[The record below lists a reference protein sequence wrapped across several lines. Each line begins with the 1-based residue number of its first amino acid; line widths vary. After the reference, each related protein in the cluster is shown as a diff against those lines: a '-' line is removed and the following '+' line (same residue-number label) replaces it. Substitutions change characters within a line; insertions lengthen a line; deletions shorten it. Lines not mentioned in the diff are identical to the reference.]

1 MMKLFA
7 QVVINNDAVSVD
19 RLFTYKVPE
28 KFILNIRL
36 GHRVLVPFGMG
47 NKFYEG
53 FIISLQ
59 EENQSG
65 FSNIKSIINLLDNEP
80 LLKEESLL
88 LFNYLVDRYLCKR
101 IESIRLLIPTGIMR
115 GVKEKKKDVIAFNRD
130 LDGKLSD
137 KDEYIKI
144 VEFIKSND
152 GKYTKSELINQF
164 KLSSYMLNKLI
175 TEQYLIKSEEK
186 IDRSNNRNYKI
197 YESFQLNEEQKNAFN
212 NIINS
217 KERLFLLKGVTGSGK
232 TEVYMK
238 LAQEMLGSDKST
250 LILVPEIALTPQM
263 IERFK
268 GRFGKDVAVFHS
280 KLSPGERFDEWHRV
294 SEGKV
299 KLIVGAR
306 SAIFLPF
313 NNLGLI
319 VVDEEH
325 EGTYK
330 SDQNPKYHTREVAEY
345 ISEITNCKVIF
356 ASATPSIESYYY
368 ALVGKYS
375 LIELKNRV
383 NSKKMPKMKVIDMRD
398 ELKNSNKSM
407 FSRELY
413 DKISLN
419 LKEKNQTIIF
429 LNRRGYSTFVSCRQC
444 GYVYKCHN
452 CDISMTYH
460 NNGYLICHYCG
471 SAKKIDKNCPKC
483 GSKYI
488 KYFGAGTEKIEGEI
502 KRYFPSAKVLRM
514 DVDTTRNKNSYEK
527 IYESFKNGEADIL
540 VGTQMITKGLDF
552 PNVTLV
558 GVIAADMSLNL
569 PDYRAAERTYQLI
582 TQVGGRAGRGDK
594 EGEVII
600 QTYTPN
606 HYSIIHSINND
617 YEALFKEEIVMRKDF
632 NYPPFGRIFLIQC
645 SSKNENLLKKYMK
658 ELGDMLESILEKY
671 ELEMLGPCSSIISK
685 IKENYRWQIV
695 LKGELPQNICKIIK
709 ERVYETY
716 SNVYNEVRISIDIN
730 PNSLI

>member
-19 RLFTYKVPE
+19 KLFTYKIPE
-28 KFILNIRL
+28 KFVYDIKL

-47 NKFYEG
+47 NRFYEG
-53 FIISLQ
+53 FVIGIQ
-59 EENQSG
+59 ENNESG
-65 FSNIKSIINLLDNEP
+65 FNNIKSLINILDKEP
-80 LLKEESLL
+80 ILKNESLL
-88 LFNYLVDRYLCKR
+88 LFEFMVNRYLCKK

-115 GVKEKKKDVIAFNRD
+115 GVKEKKKEVICFNKE
-130 LDGKLSD
+130 LNGKLES

-144 VEFIKSND
+144 VDFIKINN
-152 GKYTKSELINQF
+152 GKYMKSQLINDF
-164 KLSSYMLNKLI
+164 NYSSYMINKLI
-175 TEQYLIKSEEK
+175 SEEYLIKLDEK
-186 IDRSNNRNYKI
+186 VNRLDNREYDF
-197 YESFQLNEEQKNAFN
+197 YDTFELNEEQQNAFN
-212 NIINS
+212 NIVFS
-217 KERLFLLKGVTGSGK
+217 KEKLFLLKGVTGSGK
-232 TEVYMK
+232 TEVYMR
-238 LAQEMLGSDKST
+238 LAKKMLEEEKST
-250 LILVPEIALTPQM
+250 LILVPEISLTPQM

-268 GRFGKDVAVFHS
+268 GRFGNSVAVFHS
-280 KLSPGERFDEWHRV
+280 KLSQGERFDEWHRV

-299 KLIVGAR
+299 KLVVGAR

-313 NNLGLI
+313 KNLGLI

-330 SDQNPKYHTREVAEY
+330 SEQNPKYHTREVAEY
-345 ISEITNCKVIF
+345 LSEISECKVVF
-356 ASATPSIESYYY
+356 ASATPSVESYYY
-368 ALVGKYS
+368 GLTDKYK

-383 NSKKMPKMKVIDMRD
+383 ASKKMPKMKVIDMRQ
-398 ELKNSNKSM
+398 ELKNNNKSM

-413 DKISLN
+413 EKISLN
-419 LKEKNQTIIF
+419 LKDKNQSIIF
-429 LNRRGYSTFVSCRQC
+429 LNRRGHSTFVSCRQC
-444 GYVYKCHN
+444 GYVYKCHH

-471 SAKKIDKNCPKC
+471 TAKKIDNNCPKC

-502 KRYFPSAKVLRM
+502 KRLFPKARVLRM

-527 IYESFKNGEADIL
+527 IYNSFKNGEADIL
-540 VGTQMITKGLDF
+540 IGTQMITKGLDF

-569 PDYRAAERTYQLI
+569 PDYRSAERTFQLI

-594 EGEVII
+594 EGEVIV
-600 QTYTPN
+600 QTYTPE
-606 HYSIIHSINND
+606 HYSIIHSMNND

-632 NYPPFGRIFLIQC
+632 NYPPFGKIFLIHC
-645 SSKNENLLKKYMK
+645 SSKNEELLKNFMK
-658 ELGDMLESILEKY
+658 ELGNHLNKTLEEY
-671 ELEMLGPCSSIISK
+671 DLEMLGPCSSIISK

-695 LKGELPQNICKIIK
+695 LKGDLPEETCKFIK
-709 ERVYETY
+709 DRVYETY
-716 SNVYNEVRISIDIN
+716 SNVYNEIRVSIDIN